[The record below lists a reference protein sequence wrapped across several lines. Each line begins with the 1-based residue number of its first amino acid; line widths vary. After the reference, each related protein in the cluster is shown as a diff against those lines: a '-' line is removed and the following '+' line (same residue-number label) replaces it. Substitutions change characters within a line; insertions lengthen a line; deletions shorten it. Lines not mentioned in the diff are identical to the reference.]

1 MDNTEKSKKKM
12 NVVYSICLTPSK
24 ERFEESL
31 KKAVKKSS
39 IILNVE
45 FVILKEH
52 NIIDDK
58 DVFDEKNS
66 FNKLTNLNE

>member
-31 KKAVKKSS
+31 KKAVKKTS

-58 DVFDEKNS
+58 EVFDEKNS